1 MKTTRNMRL
10 IKSPAQMQKLALDL
24 RRKNKKIG
32 FVPTMGFLHKGH
44 LHLIERARQIV
55 GNNGVV
61 VVSVFVNP
69 TQFGPTEDYSTY
81 PRDLARDARLC
92 REAGVDIMFV
102 PTAAQMYPKTAR
114 KEFSTFVVEEKLS
127 RPMEGLSRPT
137 HFRGVTTVVAKL
149 FNLVLPTVAVF
160 GAKDWQQ
167 AAIIKRMVADLN
179 FPVRIVVAPTVREPD
194 GLAMSSRNQYL
205 SQDERRQ
212 ATILWR
218 AICRAREVVRSAS
231 KPVPADSLKQELIE
245 LISAQPAAQVDYI
258 EFFES
263 DTLEPLNEVQAGAHI
278 AMAVR
283 IGRTRLIDNA
293 KL

>member
-24 RRKNKKIG
+24 RRKNAQIG

-44 LHLIERARQIV
+44 LSLMERARRLV
-55 GNNGVV
+55 GKSGMV

-69 TQFGPTEDYSTY
+69 TQFAPTEDYSTY

-92 REAGVDIMFV
+92 REAGVDILFV
-102 PTAAQMYPKTAR
+102 PTAAQMYPKTGP

-149 FNLVLPTVAVF
+149 FNLVLPDVAVF

-167 AAIIKRMVADLN
+167 AMIVKRMVADLN

-218 AICRAREVVRSAS
+218 AIRCAREIVRSAS
-231 KPVPADSLKQELIE
+231 EPVPADLLKHELAE
-245 LISAQPAAQVDYI
+245 LISTQPAARIDYI

-263 DTLEPLNEVQAGAHI
+263 DTLEPLSEVGPGTHM

-293 KL
+293 RL

>member
-1 MKTTRNMRL
+1 MRL
-10 IKSPAQMQKLALDL
+10 VKSPAQMQALALDL
-24 RRKNKKIG
+24 RRKNTQIG

-44 LHLIERARQIV
+44 LRLMARARQLV

-69 TQFGPTEDYSTY
+69 TQFGPAEDYSTY

-92 REAGVDIMFV
+92 REAGVDIMFA
-102 PTAAQMYPKTAR
+102 PTAAQMYPKQGR
-114 KEFSTFVVEEKLS
+114 QEFSTFVVEEKLS
-127 RPMEGLSRPT
+127 RLMEGLSRPT
-137 HFRGVTTVVAKL
+137 HFRGVTTIVAKL

-167 AAIIKRMVADLN
+167 AMIVRRMVADLN

-218 AICRAREVVRSAS
+218 AICRAMEIVRSAS
-231 KPVPADSLKQELIE
+231 KPVSAHLLKQELAM
-245 LISAQPAAQVDYI
+245 LISTQPAAQVDYI

-263 DTLEPLNEVQAGAHI
+263 DTLDPLEEVEPGAHI